1 MLKTRLILAAVAAMA
16 FSTSINSSDS
26 QKIDDGTFQLKD
38 VFDLEYASDPRVS
51 PDGTQVV
58 YVRNFFDI
66 MKDRRRSNLW
76 VVGADGTKHRPLT
89 SGNRN
94 DAGPRWSP
102 DGTRLLYISSS
113 EGSSQLYLR
122 WMDTGQTAKLTDLVS
137 SPGGL
142 SWSPDGR
149 WIAFSMLVR
158 DTKKPYESLPEKP
171 EGAQWAEPAKVITR
185 LRYRYDGEG
194 YLPDGYHQL
203 FVVPADGGA
212 PRQLTNGPFDHRSAP
227 DWAPDSEALVL
238 SANRH
243 EDSDYQPLN
252 DEVYEVRLEDR
263 SINQLTDRKGP
274 DGDPA
279 VSPDGRTI
287 AYLGFDDKYQG
298 YQVTQLYVMNRD
310 GSNARMLTG
319 SLDRDISNPVWEADG
334 RRIYFSY
341 DDQGITKV
349 GVTTLNGAV
358 ETIASGVGGTDL
370 GRPYASGSFTVGRN
384 GSVALT
390 ATTPN
395 RPADVAMVSRGGKA
409 RLLTSLNEDLFGHRQ
424 LGAAEAISYESSA
437 DKRKIQAWI
446 VKPPN
451 FEASKKYP
459 LILEIHGGPFANY
472 GERFAAEMQLFAAA
486 GYVVLYANPRG
497 STGYGEEFGNLIH
510 HNYPGQDYDDLM
522 SGVDAVLARGYI
534 NPAELFVTGGSGGGV
549 LTSWIVGKT
558 NRFRAAVVV
567 KPVINWY
574 RHALTPDAYN
584 FFYKYW
590 FSGYPWDRTEEYMKR
605 SPISLAGNVQT
616 PTMLMTGE
624 EDYRTPISEA
634 EQFYQALKLRKV
646 DAALVRVPGASHGL
660 VDRPSQLI
668 SKVAHILKWF
678 GDYRGNASP
687 RPH

>member
-1 MLKTRLILAAVAAMA
+1 MLQTRLILTAVAAMA
-16 FSTSINSSDS
+16 FSASINSADS

-38 VFDLEYASDPRVS
+38 VFDLEYAADPRVS

-94 DAGPRWSP
+94 DAAPRWSP
-102 DGTRLLYISSS
+102 DGTRLLYVSSS
-113 EGSSQLYLR
+113 EGTSQLYLR

-137 SPGGL
+137 NPAGL

-158 DTKKPYESLPEKP
+158 DTKKPYASLPEKP

-185 LRYRYDGEG
+185 LRYRNDGEG
-194 YLPDGYHQL
+194 YLPEGYHQL
-203 FVVPADGGA
+203 FVVPADGGS

-227 DWAPDSEALVL
+227 DWAPDAKALVL

-263 SINQLTDRKGP
+263 SIKQLTDRKGP

-298 YQVTQLYVMNRD
+298 YQVTRLYVMNRD

-334 RRIYFSY
+334 KRIYFSY

-349 GVTTLNGAV
+349 GVSTLNGAV
-358 ETIASGVGGTDL
+358 ETIASDVGGTDL
-370 GRPYASGSFTVGRN
+370 GRPYASGSFTVARN
-384 GSVALT
+384 SSVAFT

-395 RPADVAMVSRGGKA
+395 RPADVAMVLRGGKA

-446 VKPPN
+446 VKPPS

-497 STGYGEEFGNLIH
+497 STSYGEEFGNLIH

-574 RHALTPDAYN
+574 SHALTADAYN

-678 GDYRGNASP
+678 GDHRGDVSP